1 MVEIRIGHNAPP
13 DMTVTAGET
22 MRDISAWLS
31 ENPLITEDSAK
42 DAKVFLDRGKLAL
55 KDLDDER
62 DSKVR
67 PLNEQVKEINAGY
80 KAPRVQLETVLS
92 ELSARITAFVREETS
107 RREAVARESAR
118 IAEEAERKARDAE
131 RLERDAIESASAGE
145 LGVNIAAHVVE
156 ADNAF
161 RDFEKADRALAIA
174 LKATEVKVRGGFSRA
189 VSLRTKETL
198 VLKNALL
205 AIQEMG
211 TSQDVEEAILKS
223 ARAYRK
229 ATGDLPE
236 GVEATFTEE
245 I

>member
-1 MVEIRIGHNAPP
+1 MTSVGHNNPP

-22 MRDISAWLS
+22 MRDISAWLA
-31 ENPLITEDSAK
+31 ENPLITEDTAK

-67 PLNEQVKEINAGY
+67 PLNEKVKEINNHYRPA
-80 KAPRVQLETVLS
+80 KDTLTKVIDALS
-92 ELSARITAFVREETS
+92 ERISTFLTEEKRKREEAA
-107 RREAVARESAR
+107 REAAR
-118 IAEEAERKARDAE
+118 IAEEAERNAREAE
-131 RLERDAIESASAGE
+131 RLEQEAIGSASSGE
-145 LGVNIAAHVVE
+145 LGVDIAAHVAE

-161 RDFEKADRALAIA
+161 REFEKADRALAIA
-174 LKATEVKVRGGFSRA
+174 LKETKVKVGGGFSRA
-189 VSLRTKETL
+189 VGLKTKETL
-198 VLKNALL
+198 VLVNALL

-211 TSQDVEEAILKS
+211 VSADVEEAVLKS

-236 GVEATFTEE
+236 GVESKFTEE